1 MKDPTWLCSDRK
13 ADFHLPLADANGTT
27 EKPETSDHHG
37 PTRRLG
43 HCKGQCSR
51 IGTASCRCAVNEQCL
66 HARCKGKGKKRTD
79 PRRSYFNDIEFMPA
93 KRDGR
98 KTELH
103 QKDY

>member
-51 IGTASCRCAVNEQCL
+51 IGTASSRCAVNDKCL
-66 HARCKGKGKKRTD
+66 HARCNGQVQKRTVL
-79 PRRSYFNDIEFMPA
+79 RRTDFMDIEFM
-93 KRDGR
+93 RSEENTSER
-98 KTELH
+98 
-103 QKDY
+103 Q